1 MIRAGLYTSGP
12 MQLARPALSRRAVA
26 VAVMLALTGLIAFE
40 VCRIP
45 VQVSDSLGNLLQ
57 VQRQTLGEVFAGQ
70 FSNGAYVRPLLW
82 AQIKLASDGA
92 RGHET
97 VLFKGIHV
105 AQLLLLALLALRL
118 MPVRSQSESVAAM
131 LAVLVLFGIHTFDGL
146 VREAFPINSFLT
158 IALCVLV
165 VLALAD
171 GEPAWWRDLAAA
183 VTFALAILTIESG
196 VLVAAATVC
205 AWLVGMRGIS
215 MKGTG
220 IVVLALAA
228 YLLIRFA
235 VLDAGTPSLSE
246 RASGFG
252 FHVLEPD
259 DLVTRFGS
267 NPLPFYLYNV
277 VSSLAT
283 VLLAEPRGGVWY
295 AAQGVAAGQWWP
307 AWLWVNV
314 AASVVATGLV
324 LCAAP
329 IAVARWRAA
338 SAGRHERL
346 LLVAVAV
353 LGANAVVSFGYT
365 KDVIM
370 SSGGVCFALA
380 VYAATAILLD
390 GTTRRDA
397 RTAQAAV
404 VLGLALW
411 TVRVTAL
418 PMRLEMQAG
427 RVRQEWRDVDGWL
440 ERQRIEVATPDARA
454 LVTRLRRSALR
465 GHPRSVEWIGWWTL
479 LDLN

>member
-1 MIRAGLYTSGP
+1 
-12 MQLARPALSRRAVA
+12 
-26 VAVMLALTGLIAFE
+26 MLALTGLIAYE

-57 VQRQTLGEVFAGQ
+57 VQPQTLGDVFAGQ

-82 AQIKLASDGA
+82 AQIKLAYDAAG
-92 RGHET
+92 GHET
-97 VLFKGIHV
+97 VVFKALHV
-105 AQLLLLALLALRL
+105 VQLVLLALLVLRL
-118 MPVRSQSESVAAM
+118 MAVRSPRESVAAI

-158 IALCVLV
+158 IALCVLG

-171 GEPAWWRDLAAA
+171 GEPARWRDVAAA
-183 VTFALAILTIESG
+183 VTCATAILILESG
-196 VLVAAATVC
+196 LLVAAAAVC
-205 AWLVGMRGIS
+205 ARLAGMRGIS
-215 MKGTG
+215 RKGAA
-220 IVVLALAA
+220 VVVGLVAA

-235 VLDAGTPSLSE
+235 VLGAGTPSLSE

-252 FHVLEPD
+252 FRVLEPGE
-259 DLVTRFGS
+259 LVTRFGS
-267 NPLPFYLYNV
+267 NPWPFYLYNV
-277 VSSLAT
+277 AASFAT

-295 AAQGVAAGQWWP
+295 ATHGVAAGEWWP

-314 AASVVATGLV
+314 AASVVAAGLV
-324 LCAAP
+324 LRAVP
-329 IAVARWRAA
+329 IALGRWRAA
-338 SAGRHERL
+338 NAGRHEHL

-370 SSGGVCFALA
+370 STGGVCFALA
-380 VYAATAILLD
+380 VYAATAMLLESTK
-390 GTTRRDA
+390 GPRA
-397 RTAQAAV
+397 RMVRTAV

-411 TVRVTAL
+411 TVRTTAL
-418 PMRLEMQAG
+418 PLRLEMQAA
-427 RVRQEWRDVDGWL
+427 RVQQEWRDVYAWL
-440 ERQRIEVATPDARA
+440 ERQHIAVTTPDAEA

-465 GHPRSVEWIGWWTL
+465 ARPRAVEWTGWRSL

>member
-1 MIRAGLYTSGP
+1 ML
-12 MQLARPALSRRAVA
+12 A
-26 VAVMLALTGLIAFE
+26 VAVMLTLTGLIAFE

-57 VQRQTLGEVFAGQ
+57 IQRQSLGEVFVGQ

-82 AQIKLASDGA
+82 AQIKLAYDGA

-97 VLFKGIHV
+97 AVFKGIHV

-118 MPVRSQSESVAAM
+118 MAVRSRPESLAAV
-131 LAVLVLFGIHTFDGL
+131 LATLVLFGLHTFDGL

-171 GEPAWWRDLAAA
+171 GEPAWWRDVAAA
-183 VTFALAILTIESG
+183 VTFATAMLTIESG
-196 VLVAAATVC
+196 LLVAVAVVS
-205 AWLVGMRGIS
+205 AWLAGMRGIS
-215 MKGTG
+215 RKGTAV
-220 IVVLALAA
+220 VVLALAA
-228 YLLIRFA
+228 YLLIRFT
-235 VLDAGTPSLSE
+235 VLDTGTPSLSE

-252 FHVLEPD
+252 FRVLEPG
-259 DLVTRFGS
+259 DLVSRFGS

-277 VSSLAT
+277 VASLVT

-295 AAQGVAAGQWWP
+295 AAQGVASGEWWP
-307 AWLWVNV
+307 PWLWVNV
-314 AASVVATGLV
+314 AASVIATALV
-324 LCAAP
+324 LRAAP
-329 IAVARWRAA
+329 IAVARWRAGT
-338 SAGRHERL
+338 AGRHERL

-370 SSGGVCFALA
+370 SAGGVCFALA
-380 VYAATAILLD
+380 VYAATAIVLD
-390 GTTRRDA
+390 GT
-397 RTAQAAV
+397 AQRISRWVQTAV
-404 VLGLALW
+404 VLALALW

-418 PMRLEMQAG
+418 PLRLEMQAG
-427 RVRQEWRDVDGWL
+427 RVQQEWRDVDGWL
-440 ERQRIEVATPDARA
+440 ERQQIAVATPDARA

-465 GHPRSVEWIGWWTL
+465 MHPRAIEWTGWRAL